1 MGKVAYHSPLIGEA
15 LGGKEVRAVAAKK
28 DAVKIPEL
36 NARMLAALCEDFFA
50 QPGMEEEYQQWL
62 AAQKE
67 ARKKKTKEKA
77 V

>member
-1 MGKVAYHSPLIGEA
+1 M
-15 LGGKEVRAVAAKK
+15 VAAKK